1 MPSHVHSNMA
11 CACVGLCVTVLRCCR
26 AGATLLWFTS
36 SMCITNVKLA
46 TALAPWRAVLASTTS
61 RWYHLSVLSHALAA
75 KTANQKFYEAPPSS
89 FNINAM
95 MPRGGENIFNFTIP
109 RCMSLFVRV
118 ECALGAGRKQQQR
131 AIYNRKFDKIGNL
144 TRKLPNGGRLI

>member
-1 MPSHVHSNMA
+1 MA

-75 KTANQKFYEAPPSS
+75 KTAIQKFYEAPPSS

-95 MPRGGENIFNFTIP
+95 MPRGGENILIFTIP
-109 RCMSLFVRV
+109 RCSLLFVHAT
-118 ECALGAGRKQQQR
+118 CALGAGKE
-131 AIYNRKFDKIGNL
+131 ALAAHTVMGKSDKIWDL
-144 TRKLPNGGRLI
+144 TRSQIVQPQSENFF